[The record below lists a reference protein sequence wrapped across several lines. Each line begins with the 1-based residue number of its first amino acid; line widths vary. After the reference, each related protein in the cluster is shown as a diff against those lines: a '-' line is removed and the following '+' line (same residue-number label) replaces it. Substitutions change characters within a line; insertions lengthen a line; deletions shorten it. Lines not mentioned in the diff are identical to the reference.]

1 MPLED
6 TIRNSLIPALLGRP
20 VSPIERRIL
29 AMPYRFG
36 GMGIR
41 DPSKT
46 ADIVYQTSCEVTKQ
60 LTDMIVNQDRDLS
73 TLDRDMI
80 KQAKSDCKAESE
92 RLLKEEAEDIANGL
106 DDRSRKLFEGAR
118 EKGASAWLSALPIR
132 KYGYIINKQE
142 FRDAVAL
149 RYGWKIDETPEH
161 CGCGSK
167 NSFDH
172 IFTCKKGGYVS
183 MRHNAI
189 RDTEAKLLKEV
200 CKDIKIEPS
209 LIPTDADVIHG
220 NVSENARLDISA
232 IGIWSQYQKTFM
244 DVRVTH
250 PTADSHIGKTAE
262 ALYSENER
270 EKKSKYNER
279 IINTE
284 KATFTPLVFSTSG
297 GMAPECTKLN
307 KRIAELISLKT
318 GEAYSHVM
326 RFIRTRLLFALLR
339 TSLIAI
345 RGTRGSYKS
354 REECNLAEVSYN
366 LIPQAVCE

>member
-1 MPLED
+1 MFTDKKFYGVFFIFGLLHVFFLEQKYH
-6 TIRNSLIPALLGRP
+6 NG
-20 VSPIERRIL
+20 
-29 AMPYRFG
+29 YG
-36 GMGIR
+36 
-41 DPSKT
+41 
-46 ADIVYQTSCEVTKQ
+46 DIT
-60 LTDMIVNQDRDLS
+60 N
-73 TLDRDMI
+73 
-80 KQAKSDCKAESE
+80 
-92 RLLKEEAEDIANGL
+92 
-106 DDRSRKLFEGAR
+106 
-118 EKGASAWLSALPIR
+118 
-132 KYGYIINKQE
+132 YIINKQE

-250 PTADSHIGKTAE
+250 PTADSHIVKTTE
-262 ALYSENER
+262 ALYRENER
-270 EKKSKYNER
+270 EKNLN
-279 IINTE
+279 I
-284 KATFTPLVFSTSG
+284 
-297 GMAPECTKLN
+297 TK
-307 KRIAELISLKT
+307 EL
-318 GEAYSHVM
+318 
-326 RFIRTRLLFALLR
+326 
-339 TSLIAI
+339 
-345 RGTRGSYKS
+345 
-354 REECNLAEVSYN
+354 
-366 LIPQAVCE
+366 